1 MDFKPSPKQEQFRE
15 EVIDFIHANWD
26 PPPATLAPD
35 NLDWLDAQRAYER
48 KLADHGWLTMAWP
61 TKYGG
66 RAASHMEQLIFREES
81 AYLGAPGAGGQGI
94 SMVGPCLMVHG
105 SEEQRTRFLPPIAN
119 SEVTWCQGFSEPGSG
134 SDLASLQTRAVKD
147 GDDYVIN
154 GQKIW
159 TSGATHSDWI
169 HILTRTNPDAPKH
182 RGISYFLLDMKTPG
196 IEVRPIIDLAG
207 NHMLNE
213 TFFTDVRVPADQM
226 LGEENRGWYVAATLL
241 DFERS
246 GVNYPA
252 QARRT
257 TEQLAAWAKDTR
269 RNGGTVYDRP
279 GVAHGLADLYVS
291 AEVCRLLSY
300 RVVWMQSQD
309 LIPNSEASVSKMF
322 GTELNQRVANFGVNM
337 IGLPAQ
343 RIDPQDPH
351 APLKSDIG
359 RMYMTTVPYTIFA
372 GTSEIQRNIV
382 ATRGLG
388 LPRQ

>member
-1 MDFKPSPKQEQFRE
+1 MEFNFTDEQEQFRQ
-15 EVIDFIHANWD
+15 EVRTFIDANWD
-26 PPPATLAPD
+26 APPATLEPD
-35 NLDWLDAQRAYER
+35 NQEAFDASRVYEK
-48 KLADHGWLTMAWP
+48 KLAEHGWLTMAWP
-61 TKYGG
+61 KEYGG
-66 RAASHMEQLIFREES
+66 RAADFMEQLIFREES
-81 AYLGAPGAGGQGI
+81 AYSGAPGAGGQGI

-105 SEEQRTRFLPPIAN
+105 TEEQKERFLPPIAN
-119 SEVTWCQGFSEPGSG
+119 AEAVWCQGFSEPGSG

-169 HILTRTNPDAPKH
+169 HILTRTDTDAPKH

-207 NHMLNE
+207 NHVLNE
-213 TFFTDVRVPADQM
+213 TFFTDVRVPASQM

-252 QARRT
+252 QARRVTEDLT
-257 TEQLAAWAKDTR
+257 TWAKNNH
-269 RNGGTVYDRP
+269 RNGGRVYDQP
-279 GVAHGLADLYVS
+279 GVADGLADLALS

-300 RVVWMQSQD
+300 RVVWMQGQG
-309 LIPNSEASVSKMF
+309 LIPNYEASAAKMF
-322 GTELNQRVANFGVNM
+322 GTELNQRVANFGINM
-337 IGLPAQ
+337 IGLAGQ
-343 RIDPQDPH
+343 RIDPEDSD
-351 APLKSDIG
+351 APLQADLG

-372 GTSEIQRNIV
+372 GTSEIQRNII

>member
-1 MDFKPSPKQEQFRE
+1 
-15 EVIDFIHANWD
+15 
-26 PPPATLAPD
+26 
-35 NLDWLDAQRAYER
+35 
-48 KLADHGWLTMAWP
+48 
-61 TKYGG
+61 
-66 RAASHMEQLIFREES
+66 
-81 AYLGAPGAGGQGI
+81 
-94 SMVGPCLMVHG
+94 MVHG
-105 SEEQRTRFLPPIAN
+105 SEEQKERFLPPIAKA
-119 SEVTWCQGFSEPGSG
+119 EAVWCQGFSEPGSG

-159 TSGATHSDWI
+159 TSGATQSDWI
-169 HILTRTNPDAPKH
+169 HILTRTDTDAPKH

-207 NHMLNE
+207 NHVLNE
-213 TFFTDVRVPADQM
+213 TFFTDVRVPANQM

-252 QARRT
+252 QARRV
-257 TEQLAAWAKDTR
+257 TENLTEWAKNTH
-269 RNGGTVYDRP
+269 RNGGRVYDQP
-279 GVAHGLADLYVS
+279 GVAEGLADLALS

-300 RVVWMQSQD
+300 RVVWMQGQG
-309 LIPNSEASVSKMF
+309 LIPNYEASAAKMF
-322 GTELNQRVANFGVNM
+322 GTELNQRVANFGINM
-337 IGLPAQ
+337 IGLPGQ
-343 RIDPQDPH
+343 RIDPEDPD
-351 APLKSDIG
+351 APLQADLG

-372 GTSEIQRNIV
+372 GTSEIQRNII

>member
-1 MDFKPSPKQEQFRE
+1 MEFNFTDEQEQFRQ
-15 EVIDFIHANWD
+15 EVRTFIDANWD
-26 PPPATLAPD
+26 APPATLEPD
-35 NLDWLDAQRAYER
+35 NQEAFDASRVYEK
-48 KLADHGWLTMAWP
+48 KLAEHGWLTMAWP
-61 TKYGG
+61 KEYGG
-66 RAASHMEQLIFREES
+66 RAADFMEQLIFREES
-81 AYLGAPGAGGQGI
+81 AYSGAPGAGGQGI

-105 SEEQRTRFLPPIAN
+105 TEEQKERFLPPIAN
-119 SEVTWCQGFSEPGSG
+119 AEAVWCHGFSEPGSG

-169 HILTRTNPDAPKH
+169 HILTRTDTDAPKH

-207 NHMLNE
+207 NHVLNE
-213 TFFTDVRVPADQM
+213 TFFTDVRVPASQM

-252 QARRT
+252 QARRVTEDLT
-257 TEQLAAWAKDTR
+257 TWAKNNH
-269 RNGGTVYDRP
+269 RNGGRVYDQP
-279 GVAHGLADLYVS
+279 GVADGLADLALS

-300 RVVWMQSQD
+300 RVVWMQGQG
-309 LIPNSEASVSKMF
+309 LIPNYEASAAKMF
-322 GTELNQRVANFGVNM
+322 GTELNQRVANFGINM
-337 IGLPAQ
+337 IGLAGQ
-343 RIDPQDPH
+343 RIDPEDSD
-351 APLKSDIG
+351 APLQADLG

-372 GTSEIQRNIV
+372 GTSEIQRNII